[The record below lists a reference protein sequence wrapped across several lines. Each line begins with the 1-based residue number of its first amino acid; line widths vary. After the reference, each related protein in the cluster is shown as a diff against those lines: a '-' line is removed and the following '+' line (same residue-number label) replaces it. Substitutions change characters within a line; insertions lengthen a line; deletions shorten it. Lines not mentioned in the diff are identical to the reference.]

1 MLGKTENYGQKGV
14 DKKEFTPFST
24 KIMDVAYN
32 EGADWIAN
40 YDEDGSSSVPCNAAA
55 FHSSIG

>member
-32 EGADWIAN
+32 EGADWIG
-40 YDEDGSSSVPCNAAA
+40 EL
-55 FHSSIG
+55 